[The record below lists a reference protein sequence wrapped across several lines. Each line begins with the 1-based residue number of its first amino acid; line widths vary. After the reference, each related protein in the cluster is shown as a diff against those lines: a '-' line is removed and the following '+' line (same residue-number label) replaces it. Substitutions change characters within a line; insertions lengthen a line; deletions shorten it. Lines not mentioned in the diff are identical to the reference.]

1 MNDLSNLTDAELDRA
16 MTEHATS
23 DVVLDELT
31 ALRKLRKAV
40 TKLVIYA
47 RLDASNAVHP
57 RDWQQMTMFLEEAE
71 KLEVRHV
78 GDDPHV

>member
-1 MNDLSNLTDAELDRA
+1 MNDLTDVLVELA
-16 MTEHATS
+16 
-23 DVVLDELT
+23 

-40 TKLVIYA
+40 SKLVIYA

-78 GDDPHV
+78 GDNLHV